1 MSLMADGHFCRS
13 QKGWDV
19 NSPRK
24 AKKPADASPRKMTPD
39 IQPLDISEKDREPIQ
54 APEHGQEPAPPSTDS
69 PRIERSMELWGTLYE
84 FWFHAGGPAGFNYDG
99 DEYIVINDSGIV
111 FIRQGRQPAS
121 ERYYS
126 HLSIGRTS

>member
-1 MSLMADGHFCRS
+1 MADGHFCRL

-24 AKKPADASPRKMTPD
+24 AKKPAEDTRRMTPD
-39 IQPLDISEKDREPIQ
+39 IPPLNVSDKDKEPIE
-54 APEHGQEPAPPSTDS
+54 APEHGQEATPLDS
-69 PRIERSMELWGTLYE
+69 PRVERGHALWGTLYE
-84 FWFHAGGPAGFNYDG
+84 FWFHAGGPAGFNHDG
-99 DEYIVINDSGIV
+99 NEYIVINDSGIV